1 MEPVHLLYPYS
12 NGKVYPGGNI
22 GKHSKTPKVSQEK
35 INFKGLNFN
44 STTKVIFLFLKYYF
58 NISDLSKDSVD
69 GKF

>member
-44 STTKVIFLFLKYYF
+44 STIGVLLVAKVSL
-58 NISDLSKDSVD
+58 
-69 GKF
+69 